1 MSDTQ
6 SIASGPN
13 SHVVVSVD
21 AMGGDK
27 GPGVIIAGLL
37 RAVHQHSNIRFLV
50 HGPEGVLKPLI
61 DKHNLVIDF

>member
-37 RAVHQHSNIRFLV
+37 RAVHQHSKIRFLV
-50 HGPEGVLKPLI
+50 HGPEDVL
-61 DKHNLVIDF
+61 